1 VNAAAPSASQPFT
14 RTIPSATD
22 PWAPLDPHQANAAD
36 NKPLKRGKTWREP
49 KLPTFLLPVSAIKQV
64 RIGLPKVTNFST
76 PCFGCSQKVFASLR
90 VKAASR
96 LQGDTQVE
104 QQPESALVAEDVA
117 ASAQDWNAQEDAP
130 FYEEFDSD
138 HEAALSPLPQHNVE
152 DAQAPSHKQ
161 DQPDIV
167 IDDMHSFQA
176 RCRSYM
182 YHPHVLRRFDEPL
195 FKCVLASALPEPLS
209 GTASRPAGRDSP
221 IRFTPVFSSILFLLA
236 NLEFQSNLA
245 VRVREWQDKLDP
257 LLKDQQSRS
266 AFDIHSYEKQVIGI
280 VSESGKLVQDE
291 DGTQARLCSFSEAVA
306 FKPQVPTTSSLII
319 F

>member
-1 VNAAAPSASQPFT
+1 MVNTAAPLAPQPFT

-90 VKAASR
+90 VKAAAR
-96 LQGDTQVE
+96 LQGDSQVE

-117 ASAQDWNAQEDAP
+117 ASAQDWNVQEDAP
-130 FYEEFDSD
+130 FFEEFDSD

-195 FKCVLASALPEPLS
+195 FKSVLVHSLS
-209 GTASRPAGRDSP
+209 PCQGQLHVRLGEIRRSGSP
-221 IRFTPVFSSILFLLA
+221 PCFPPFCF
-236 NLEFQSNLA
+236 
-245 VRVREWQDKLDP
+245 
-257 LLKDQQSRS
+257 
-266 AFDIHSYEKQVIGI
+266 
-280 VSESGKLVQDE
+280 
-291 DGTQARLCSFSEAVA
+291 
-306 FKPQVPTTSSLII
+306 SSLIWNFSQI
-319 F
+319 LLFEFGSGRTS